1 MKTYCKPAKVDV
13 ENTEFNIPA
22 VRKAFDGKYKR
33 RDFQRLLLNTGLVT
47 EQELAQEF
55 LDGTKQKIY
64 TATDAIAEE
73 LTRRIRKKKFEIAPN
88 SPVPARRW
96 IDSQAQKY
104 MPGIS
109 GSADNGIHSG
119 LLIRGIVPCK
129 VTADSIRKHSRKRA
143 AGRQTENRKDFKA

>member
-64 TATDAIAEE
+64 TATDAIRSMRLLNSMA
-73 LTRRIRKKKFEIAPN
+73 LRIRTLL
-88 SPVPARRW
+88 
-96 IDSQAQKY
+96 SQET
-104 MPGIS
+104 PS
-109 GSADNGIHSG
+109 
-119 LLIRGIVPCK
+119 
-129 VTADSIRKHSRKRA
+129 
-143 AGRQTENRKDFKA
+143 E

>member
-55 LDGTKQKIY
+55 LDGTKQKNIHSY
-64 TATDAIAEE
+64 GCNS
-73 LTRRIRKKKFEIAPN
+73 RRINTAHQKQRFEIAPN

-119 LLIRGIVPCK
+119 LLIRGIVPCE

-143 AGRQTENRKDFKA
+143 AGR

>member
-73 LTRRIRKKKFEIAPN
+73 LTQRIRNRDLKLRPPADTDDV
-88 SPVPARRW
+88 SPYP
-96 IDSQAQKY
+96 
-104 MPGIS
+104 
-109 GSADNGIHSG
+109 
-119 LLIRGIVPCK
+119 
-129 VTADSIRKHSRKRA
+129 
-143 AGRQTENRKDFKA
+143 

>member
-55 LDGTKQKIY
+55 LDGTKQRS
-64 TATDAIAEE
+64 EE
-73 LTRRIRKKKFEIAPN
+73 RRVGKECRSRW
-88 SPVPARRW
+88 SP
-96 IDSQAQKY
+96 Y
-104 MPGIS
+104 
-109 GSADNGIHSG
+109 H
-119 LLIRGIVPCK
+119 
-129 VTADSIRKHSRKRA
+129 
-143 AGRQTENRKDFKA
+143 

>member
-73 LTRRIRKKKFEIAPN
+73 LTQRIRNRDLKLRPIRQFQREDGLTHKLRNICQEYPDQQIMEYIA
-88 SPVPARRW
+88 V
-96 IDSQAQKY
+96 Y
-104 MPGIS
+104 
-109 GSADNGIHSG
+109 
-119 LLIRGIVPCK
+119 
-129 VTADSIRKHSRKRA
+129 
-143 AGRQTENRKDFKA
+143 

>member
-73 LTRRIRKKKFEIAPN
+73 LTQRIRNRDLKLRPI

-119 LLIRGIVPCK
+119 LLIRGIVPCE